1 MSDKHGQK
9 DHGHKHEG
17 KPEKVAPTAAYIEGC
32 TDPVE
37 LATIAQ
43 EYADLSTTASTRL
56 GALAAAPQ
64 SAAPTNSVAAGVVA
78 GSAGAGAGAS
88 APAGDIPVVVTAATE
103 VATPHH
109 HETHAVAASVTVPSE
124 VAATASKQAMID
136 KFNHLGP
143 VGSGKSVG

>member
-1 MSDKHGQK
+1 MSDKHGHK

-43 EYADLSTTASTRL
+43 EYADLSTAASTRL
-56 GALAAAPQ
+56 GALATTQ
-64 SAAPTNSVAAGVVA
+64 AAPTNAVAAGVVA
-78 GSAGAGAGAS
+78 GSAGAGAGAT

-109 HETHAVAASVTVPSE
+109 HETSAMYAAVTVPSE
-124 VAATASKQAMID
+124 VAAAASKQAMID

-143 VGSGKSVG
+143 VGSGKSVA